1 VSRPGRRPG
10 GGDTRAQILAAA
22 RQLFAERGY
31 AGASIRA
38 IAAEAA
44 VDPALVHHYFGTKDR
59 LFTAVV
65 QPPVDVEEFFPR
77 ILAGD
82 VDRLGERIVRGFL
95 AAWEGDESGPAFRT
109 LLRSAVEQPAT
120 GALVRDFFRTQ
131 VVRRVG
137 AAVRGSETR
146 VGTSTGTSAG
156 TSAGDAE
163 VPTRVSLVAA
173 QLFGL
178 AMTRYVLRFE
188 PLAGLP
194 AEEVVRAVAPT
205 IQRYL
210 TGRLEES
217 EAGSLSR

>member
-10 GGDTRAQILAAA
+10 GGDTRAQILQAA

-38 IAAEAA
+38 IAAQAE

-82 VDRLGERIVRGFL
+82 VDGLGERIVRGFL
-95 AAWEGDESGPAFRT
+95 AAWEGTDSGPAFHT

-137 AAVRGSETR
+137 AALTGAED
-146 VGTSTGTSAG
+146 GTPAP
-156 TSAGDAE
+156 AVPRDE

-205 IQRYL
+205 VQRYL
-210 TGRLEES
+210 TGRLERS

>member
-10 GGDTRAQILAAA
+10 GGDTRAQILQAA

-38 IAAEAA
+38 IAAQAE

-82 VDRLGERIVRGFL
+82 VDGLGERIVQGFL
-95 AAWEGDESGPAFRT
+95 AAWEGTDSGPAFHT

-137 AAVRGSETR
+137 AALTAAREPAAAVSH
-146 VGTSTGTSAG
+146 
-156 TSAGDAE
+156 DE
-163 VPTRVSLVAA
+163 VPMRTSLVAA

-188 PLAGLP
+188 PLASLP

-205 IQRYL
+205 VQRYL
-210 TGRLEES
+210 TGRLERS

>member
-10 GGDTRAQILAAA
+10 GGDTRAQILQAA

-38 IAAEAA
+38 IAAQAE

-82 VDRLGERIVRGFL
+82 VDGLGERIVRGFL
-95 AAWEGDESGPAFRT
+95 AAWEGTDSGPAFHT

-137 AAVRGSETR
+137 AALTAAREPAAAVSH
-146 VGTSTGTSAG
+146 
-156 TSAGDAE
+156 DE
-163 VPTRVSLVAA
+163 VPMRTSLVAA

-205 IQRYL
+205 VQRYL
-210 TGRLEES
+210 TGRLERS